1 MLQMWLLVAISCLT
15 FGALRAAIFW
25 WRQKKELKPGAAHTY
40 PLYIVSM
47 QVISFRIRM
56 ATDERTRSELSH
68 YIKNSMIKGLE
79 LLFIGICTLFIN
91 LELGS
96 RECDMIPAPQRVRD
110 IPFHRPCL
118 IDCHWYFEEK
128 QSGIECCAYQCL
140 PSGVSSPYQ
149 NGRSIGCIT
158 TKR

>member
-1 MLQMWLLVAISCLT
+1 MYYVPVQLKKLAVLRKISKHLNATNLAFIGCFLPNIWSLAGNHLLVKAT
-15 FGALRAAIFW
+15 W
-25 WRQKKELKPGAAHTY
+25 KKKELKPGAAHTY

-118 IDCHWYFEEK
+118 IDYH
-128 QSGIECCAYQCL
+128 
-140 PSGVSSPYQ
+140 
-149 NGRSIGCIT
+149 
-158 TKR
+158 